1 MSYVQRI
8 LSLNWNCISQ
18 TNSRLC
24 RSLNLKM
31 DEKSDTY
38 VLLLVI
44 CRIIMWLNERVR
56 WTMGRRFKGRG
67 RGDCLRPEYRRV
79 AMENRSPRQE
89 GRSEWDQLCSISL
102 YLSLYLL
109 YVNRLTGDW
118 VHLRT
123 SFLPRL
129 CSVWVVWFFS
139 HSSFWRWLSRKKVC
153 SSKWMIFLLA
163 Q

>member
-1 MSYVQRI
+1 MAFAYRFTLRFAKKYFLEREHKQHFTNMSDVQRI
-8 LSLNWNCISQ
+8 RSLNSNCISQ
-18 TNSRLC
+18 TNSRLW
-24 RSLNLKM
+24 RSLIIKM

-89 GRSEWDQLCSISL
+89 GRCKWDQLCSISL
-102 YLSLYLL
+102 SLHTL
-109 YVNRLTGDW
+109 YICCMWTDW
-118 VHLRT
+118 QE
-123 SFLPRL
+123 
-129 CSVWVVWFFS
+129 
-139 HSSFWRWLSRKKVC
+139 
-153 SSKWMIFLLA
+153 IE
-163 Q
+163 